1 MDRLSD
7 LEFFLIVSRHET
19 LKNAA
24 GELGLTASA
33 VSQRL
38 SALES
43 RLGVVLTLRTSH
55 KLVLTEEG
63 RQFKERGKEIFQS
76 YRQLEDHIRNIK
88 HSSDGL
94 IRINSSFGIGRRILA
109 PVLSEFKRQNPN
121 ISLEMILS
129 EKPADLV
136 GEDFDLCIWAGVS
149 PAMPY
154 VAKKLL
160 TNRQVFCASPE
171 YLKQVG
177 EISDIEDLL
186 RLGAIAL
193 MEDEDAQGV
202 MRIFNRDRSKLVK
215 IPHKL
220 LTNDGEV
227 ALRWCLD
234 GFGVLMRSQ
243 WRVKEYFE
251 SGELVQVLPQWG
263 RDADI
268 CALYPDR
275 KVLNRRTSLL
285 LRFLKKRLTEKLG
298 KRR

>member
-7 LEFFLIVSRHET
+7 LKFFLIVARHET

-24 GELGLTASA
+24 VELGLTASA

-43 RLGVVLTLRTSH
+43 RLGVILTTRTSR

-63 RQFKERGKEIFQS
+63 REFVERGKEILRS
-76 YRQLEDHIRNIK
+76 YQQLEDHIRNIQK
-88 HSSDGL
+88 SSDGL

-109 PVLSEFKRQNPN
+109 PILSEFRQINPN
-121 ISLEMILS
+121 IGLELILS
-129 EKPADLV
+129 EKPEDLV
-136 GEDFDLCIWAGVS
+136 DRDFDLCIWAGVAPS
-149 PAMPY
+149 MPY

-160 TNRQVFCASPE
+160 TNRQLLCASPA
-171 YLKQVG
+171 YLKEVG
-177 EISDIEDLL
+177 EITDIEDLY

-193 MEDEDAQGV
+193 MEDGDAQGV

-234 GFGVLMRSQ
+234 GFGVLMRSE
-243 WRVKEYFE
+243 WSVREYLE
-251 SGELVQVLPQWG
+251 NGELVRVLPQWG

-275 KVLNRRTSLL
+275 KLLNRRTAML
-285 LRFLKKRLTEKLG
+285 LRFLKKRLTEKWG